1 MNIRDI
7 MTQTGSFVKN
17 DNGKGV
23 INGSMLSIG
32 KKGQVVEGVIKGVAD
47 KISISFNGVEV
58 AVPHTAVQG
67 AREGETRRFQIMD
80 VSKDNIVLK
89 EVGKSSESDRVQSKQ
104 GMVSTSVSQSSY
116 SYTGVMS
123 DSAKMT
129 ESISDRDSSLKVV
142 TGDDYKEIQDNEG
155 SFEECRKACMERV
168 VKRIKEQKEYE
179 QYCREQGQSLREDL
193 EEGLKQMQVIGFIG
207 EKSENQVRAALENAD
222 IPATEANISSVITAL
237 NMSQLAGDMSDD
249 AKAYIIGNDMVP
261 TISNI
266 YHGQYSGSDAEN
278 GMVIDEDTWN
288 QILPQVENAVSAS
301 GVGGDRAIDEAKW
314 LFANDLPVTADSIA
328 KLDVLN
334 DIKDNM
340 TPDIVLKQIIQAMSA
355 GNKAE
360 DATLDTS
367 QFIIAQKYIQDF
379 MSVTDQDIAT
389 AVVNVSES
397 TGVLNLSALM
407 QAHQA
412 NTAVNS
418 SDSVNT
424 YANSGNAET
433 VIPAVI
439 SEAADE
445 ITIAQITAKRQV
457 AEICLRMT
465 LSSVNNMATKGI
477 NIETSPLE
485 EIVNQ
490 LREEENAYYKA
501 QFSEDGITLTDD
513 EINLMQETMEKTADI
528 AKAPAAIIGSSVR
541 MQNLITLNE
550 LHGAAVSETY
560 LRNLFSEVY
569 EQVATEVNSE
579 YGDSIEKAFAGI
591 SDILSELGI
600 EDTDA
605 NERAVRILGY
615 NSMELT
621 EENIN
626 RVKAYDAMLNRVID
640 NMKPKVVLDMIRN
653 GNNPLDTSIAEL
665 DEMLVSMTSGMDISD
680 EEKYSKFLW
689 QLEKSSSITEDE
701 REGYIG
707 IYRLIRSIEK
717 TDGAAIGSVI
727 NADKEMT
734 LGNLL
739 TAVRTIRGKGIDVG
753 VDDTFGGIEDTDY
766 NGKSI
771 SSQINKGF
779 SDKDVVEKTD
789 SSIQGD
795 DTQNDTVRYTDNL
808 VSEIIN
814 DITPSKLQEMSDG
827 DMEALL
833 NTSVETLAESMKKLS
848 GDKDVEK
855 AYYDE
860 QAKQLREMIDDSSE
874 AETFLNNM
882 DIDDSIS
889 NLYAAQNMIQNGYS
903 VMKDSYNRRGV
914 LDKDRQDE
922 FEELVEEMPDNLI
935 DEETMKKQCE
945 KADKYMEDILSE
957 SYKSE
962 QTDTVDLEKLRALGR
977 GINLNRALVG
987 RRSYEIPVI
996 TGDSVRT
1003 MNVTIIEG
1011 LDDGGK
1017 VQINMDDEGGIGK
1030 VSARFKV
1037 SEDNLKGLILC
1048 DSREGYERITEGQE
1062 SFESALADEGFNIKN
1077 ISVSMMHTSNE
1088 MPDINIGQEDADTSK
1103 LYKAAKA
1110 TVKYISSI
1118 MR

>member
-560 LRNLFSEVY
+560 QRNLFSEVY

-827 DMEALL
+827 DMETLL
-833 NTSVETLAESMKKLS
+833 NNSVETLAESMKKLS
-848 GDKDVEK
+848 GDEDVEK

-860 QAKQLREMIDDSSE
+860 QARQLREIIDDSGE
-874 AETFLNNM
+874 AEKFLKNM
-882 DIDDSIS
+882 GIDDSIS
-889 NLYAAQNMIQNGYS
+889 NLYATQNMLQNGYS
-903 VMKDSYNRRGV
+903 VMKESYNRRDV
-914 LDKDRQDE
+914 LDKDRQNE
-922 FEELVEEMPDNLI
+922 FEKIIEEMPDNLI
-935 DEETMKKQCE
+935 DEETMKKQCQR
-945 KADKYMEDILSE
+945 ADKYMEDILSE
-957 SYKSE
+957 SYKSDSM
-962 QTDTVDLEKLRALGR
+962 DTVGLEKLRAFGR
-977 GINLNRALVG
+977 SLNLNRALVG
-987 RRSYEIPVI
+987 RRSYEIPI
-996 TGDSVRT
+996 IAGDEIRT
-1003 MNVTIIEG
+1003 MNVTILEG
-1011 LDDGGK
+1011 MDDGGK
-1017 VQINMDDEGGIGK
+1017 VQIDMDDEGGIGK

-1037 SEDNLKGLILC
+1037 SADNLKGLILC
-1048 DSREGYERITEGQE
+1048 DSREGYERITEGQK
-1062 SFESALADEGFNIKN
+1062 SFESAMADEGFNIKN

-1088 MPDINIGQEDADTSK
+1088 MPDINIGQAGADTSK

-1110 TVKYISSI
+1110 AVKYISSI
-1118 MR
+1118 MN

>member
-7 MTQTGSFVKN
+7 MTQTGSFIRN
-17 DNGKGV
+17 DKGNGV
-23 INGSMLSIG
+23 INGLVLSIG

-47 KISISFNGVEV
+47 QISISFNGVEV

-67 AREGETRRFQIMD
+67 AREGETRKFQIMD

-89 EVGKSSESDRVQSKQ
+89 EVGKSGVSDKVQSKQ
-104 GMVSTSVSQSSY
+104 GMVSTSVRQSSY
-116 SYTGVMS
+116 SYTGIMS
-123 DSAKMT
+123 DSAKMS

-142 TGDDYKEIQDNEG
+142 TGDDYKEIQDQEG
-155 SFEECRKACMERV
+155 SFEECRKACVERI
-168 VKRIKEQKEYE
+168 VKRVKEQKEYE
-179 QYCREQGQSLREDL
+179 QYCREQGQSLREEL
-193 EEGLKQMQVIGFIG
+193 EQGLKQMQVIGFIG
-207 EKSENQVRAALENAD
+207 EKSENQIRAALENAD
-222 IPATEANISSVITAL
+222 IPATAANISSVITAL

-249 AKAYIIGNDMVP
+249 AKAYIIGNDMAP

-278 GMVIDEDTWN
+278 GMIIDEDTWN
-288 QILPQVENAVSAS
+288 QILPQVESAVSAS
-301 GVGGDRAIDEAKW
+301 GVESGRAIEEAKW
-314 LFANDLPVTADSIA
+314 LFANELPVTADSIA

-360 DATLDTS
+360 DATLDTL
-367 QFIIAQKYIQDF
+367 QFIIAQKYIQSF
-379 MSVTDQDIAT
+379 MTVTDQDIVT
-389 AVVNVSES
+389 AVGNVSES
-397 TGVLNLSALM
+397 NGVLNLSALV

-412 NTAVNS
+412 NTSVDNSGNVNS
-418 SDSVNT
+418 
-424 YANSGNAET
+424 YANSGNAEA
-433 VIPAVI
+433 VIPSVI
-439 SEAADE
+439 DESADE
-445 ITIAQITAKRQV
+445 MTVAQITVKRQV

-465 LSSVNNMATKGI
+465 LSSVNNMAAKGI
-477 NIETSPLE
+477 DIETSPLE

-490 LREEENAYYKA
+490 LREEENSYYKA

-528 AKAPAAIIGSSVR
+528 AKAPAALIGSSVR

-550 LHGAAVSETY
+550 LHSAAISETY
-560 LRNLFSEVY
+560 QRNLFSEVY

-591 SDILSELGI
+591 SDILSELGL

-640 NMKPKVVLDMIRN
+640 NMKPQVVLDMIRN
-653 GNNPLDTSIAEL
+653 GNNPLDTSIADL
-665 DEMLVSMTSGMDISD
+665 DKMLIGMTSEIDIND

-689 QLEKSSSITEDE
+689 ELEKSSSISEDE
-701 REGYIG
+701 RDGYIG

-734 LGNLL
+734 LANLL

-766 NGKSI
+766 NGSSI
-771 SSQINKGF
+771 TSQINKGF
-779 SDKDVVEKTD
+779 SDKAVVEKTD

-795 DTQNDTVRYTDNL
+795 DIQNEAVRYTDNL

-922 FEELVEEMPDNLI
+922 FEELVEEMPNKLI

-1017 VQINMDDEGGIGK
+1017 VQINMDDEGGMGK